1 MSGHCFSL
9 RQERTRPSSDST
21 NEASTARLGASHRRW
36 HPSSSSAFWCE
47 SSPVNARPADRASAR
62 QAGTSVK
69 NARLLFVSTPGSA
82 KWMAVEV
89 CAPDCGM
96 SVEMSVDFTHTSTK
110 T

>member
-1 MSGHCFSL
+1 MLSIGHATRGIPSAL
-9 RQERTRPSSDST
+9 ASKQEFARECT
-21 NEASTARLGASHRRW
+21 ASRSRKRAAGRNKR
-36 HPSSSSAFWCE
+36 E
-47 SSPVNARPADRASAR
+47 KRASP
-62 QAGTSVK
+62 
-69 NARLLFVSTPGSA
+69 LVSTPGSA

>member
-1 MSGHCFSL
+1 MLSIGHATRGIPSALASKQQL
-9 RQERTRPSSDST
+9 RVLVREFTRECT
-21 NEASTARLGASHRRW
+21 ASRSRKRAAGRNKR
-36 HPSSSSAFWCE
+36 E
-47 SSPVNARPADRASAR
+47 KRASP
-62 QAGTSVK
+62 
-69 NARLLFVSTPGSA
+69 LVSTPGSA